1 MKRQPPSEG
10 REGLPCPTN
19 KRKKKKTRPKELPIP
34 PLTRTATNLEILESV
49 MALDEEQTVSFT
61 YAVEQHFPEVLL
73 SSKPGSNSVAMDF
86 AKLLESPRIPK
97 DYLSSANGV
106 TNFILKTG
114 QEATKK
120 KRAKDSLSRKKIAK
134 PSLANARA
142 ALNSLAGGGIDL
154 LPTTCIPATVDSSA
168 TEQAA
173 APPDI
178 KRIFTDNGNDDFD
191 SAPGPDDTIGGG
203 DLKEGEEK
211 RVTVYWYCGKCAL
224 RQIRTA
230 VDIDDVRETSC
241 PKCMHLLPVKKIVD
255 VTQEETRNA
264 ALVLENFFNSFDP
277 AAATRMPSLEQ
288 LPSLSR
294 GPSLSRSTSLGK
306 APLGLTNPN
315 MPALSR
321 QLSGANAMFDL
332 DLFRSD
338 SLGRQDSLVFDD
350 LESTSNPSLPKKGMT
365 RNTSDGFGSGVVPPP
380 AGVARQHSL
389 ALIGDSLLSNYI
401 ESHVDDK
408 DKSKVKLC
416 WFCPNVECQK
426 EIDLWDESP
435 KCQHCGYLKPSK
447 MPIITFNK
455 TFKCEICSKMFSRK
469 HTLKEHMHIHS
480 DQRPH
485 ACKWAFRGC
494 TARFN
499 DSSNKRAHE
508 KMSCKFMVGKPEKK
522 FVCELCPMKEE
533 VDPVTGEKKMVYSKQ
548 YARRIDLIDH
558 QTSKHGGNPKPYS
571 CEICGKRYANKA
583 NVSRHKKKA
592 HGEKPIPKK
601 KKAEPQK
608 SKKKKK

>member
-1 MKRQPPSEG
+1 MKRQPPCEG
-10 REGLPCPTN
+10 RAGVSRPTN

-49 MALDEEQTVSFT
+49 MALDEEQTLTFT
-61 YAVEQHFPEVLL
+61 YSVEQHFPEVLL
-73 SSKPGSNSVAMDF
+73 SSKPGSNSVAVDF
-86 AKLLESPRIPK
+86 AKLLESPRIPRSS
-97 DYLSSANGV
+97 LSSANGV
-106 TNFILKTG
+106 TNFILKAG
-114 QEATKK
+114 QEAAKK
-120 KRAKDSLSRKKIAK
+120 KRAKIVK
-134 PSLANARA
+134 PNLANARG

-154 LPTTCIPATVDSSA
+154 LPATCLPAPVDSTV
-168 TEQAA
+168 TEKAA

-178 KRIFTDNGNDDFD
+178 KRIFTDTEPQNGADDFD
-191 SAPGPDDTIGGG
+191 SAPSPNDVIGGG
-203 DLKEGEEK
+203 DLSEGEEK
-211 RVTVYWYCGKCAL
+211 RVTVYWYCGKCSS
-224 RQIRTA
+224 RQIMTA
-230 VDIDDVRETSC
+230 VDIDDVRETCC
-241 PKCMHLLPVKKIVD
+241 PKCMHLLPVKKVVD

-294 GPSLSRSTSLGK
+294 GPSLSRTASLGK
-306 APLGLTNPN
+306 GPVGLTNPN

-338 SLGRQDSLVFDD
+338 SLATYDD
-350 LESTSNPSLPKKGMT
+350 LEITRNPSLSKKGLA
-365 RNTSDGFGSGVVPPP
+365 RNVSDGFGSGVVPPP

-401 ESHVDDK
+401 ENHVDDK

-416 WFCPNVECQK
+416 WFCPNIECQK
-426 EIDLWDESP
+426 EIDLWDGSP

-447 MPIITFNK
+447 TPIITLNK
-455 TFKCEICSKMFSRK
+455 TFKCGICSKMFSRK
-469 HTLKEHMHIHS
+469 HTLKEHMHIHT

-508 KMSCKFMVGKPEKK
+508 KMSCKFMLGKPEKK

-533 VDPVTGEKKMVYSKQ
+533 VDPVTGEKRMVYSKQ

-558 QTSKHGGNPKPYS
+558 QTSKHGGNPKPYA

-592 HGEKPIPKK
+592 HVEKPSPKK
-601 KKAEPQK
+601 KKADLLQK

>member
-10 REGLPCPTN
+10 RAGVARPKS
-19 KRKKKKTRPKELPIP
+19 KRKKKKTRPKQLPIP

-49 MALDEEQTVSFT
+49 MALDEEQTIAFT
-61 YAVEQHFPEVLL
+61 YGVEQHFPEVLV
-73 SSKPGSNSVAMDF
+73 SSKPGSNSVALDF
-86 AKLLESPRIPK
+86 AKLLESPKIPQGS
-97 DYLSSANGV
+97 LSSANGI
-106 TNFILKTG
+106 TSFILKTG
-114 QEATKK
+114 KEAARRNRTKPAVN
-120 KRAKDSLSRKKIAK
+120 REKIAK
-134 PSLANARA
+134 PTLANARG

-154 LPTTCIPATVDSSA
+154 LPSTCVPAT

-173 APPDI
+173 TAPDM
-178 KRIFTDNGNDDFD
+178 KRIFTDTEFQNGADDFD
-191 SAPGPDDTIGGG
+191 STPSPDSEIGGG
-203 DLKEGEEK
+203 DLNEGEEK
-211 RVTVYWYCGKCAL
+211 RVTVYWYCGKCSSK
-224 RQIRTA
+224 QIKTT
-230 VDIDDVRETSC
+230 VDIDDVRETCCS
-241 PKCMHLLPVKKIVD
+241 KCQHLLPVKKIID

-294 GPSLSRSTSLGK
+294 GPSLSRSASLGQG
-306 APLGLTNPN
+306 LVGLTNPN

-321 QLSGANAMFDL
+321 QLSGANAVFDL

-338 SLGRQDSLVFDD
+338 SLGRQESIMSDD
-350 LESTSNPSLPKKGMT
+350 LESTLLPKKGIT
-365 RNTSDGFGSGVVPPP
+365 RQVSDGFGSGIVPPP
-380 AGVARQHSL
+380 VGIARQHSL

-416 WFCPNVECQK
+416 WFCPNIECQK

-447 MPIITFNK
+447 TPILTLNK

-469 HTLKEHMHIHS
+469 HTLKEHMHIHT
-480 DQRPH
+480 DKRPH
-485 ACKWAFRGC
+485 ECKWAFRGC

-508 KMSCKFMVGKPEKK
+508 KMSCKFMLGKPEKK
-522 FVCELCPMKEE
+522 FICKLCPMKEE
-533 VDPVTGEKKMVYSKQ
+533 VDPVTGKKRMVYSKQ

-558 QTSKHGGNPKPYS
+558 QTSKHGGNPKPYT
-571 CEICGKRYANKA
+571 CEVCGKRYANKA

-592 HGEKPIPKK
+592 HGDKPALKTKK
-601 KKAEPQK
+601 R
-608 SKKKKK
+608 